1 MTTRDYLGA
10 FEELVLL
17 AVARLGETGYG
28 MTLRQEIQERTGRD
42 PSIGS
47 VYSTLER
54 LEGKGLISSSEGEP
68 TPVRGGRARRHFRV
82 EPAGVQA
89 LQDAR
94 RTHEVMWDGLEL
106 DGARDS
112 A

>member
-1 MTTRDYLGA
+1 MAKGDYLGA

-17 AVARLGETGYG
+17 AVARLGEEGYG
-28 MTLRQEIQERTGRD
+28 MTLRTEIRERTGRD

-54 LEGKGLISSSEGEP
+54 LEAKQLVVSREGEP
-68 TPVRGGRARRHFRV
+68 TPTRGGRARRFFQLA
-82 EPAGVQA
+82 PAGVRA
-89 LQDAR
+89 LR
-94 RTHEVMWDGLEL
+94 ESRTTSQRMWEDLEL
-106 DGARDS
+106 GAPADR